1 MQDTDRGLRFRD
13 CASGPCKGAG
23 DRCKLARTNLQ
34 GTSSNPSIDKAIAKV
49 GLDEPIPIPGGPMT
63 SGIYNRAPMES
74 PRYQLA
80 RAREKFQDIQ
90 AALARFAETRPFAL
104 VTEESPSTGMRKTVL
119 RRVKNTPISIA
130 AAVNDAFE
138 PLRKALDQVGYAV
151 AKAANLRGKYCA
163 FPFGDT
169 EKEVRGRFTGG
180 SRELPH
186 EILELM
192 VSFRPYKNGDQQL
205 WALNE
210 IANTS
215 KHRITMTFPGSVSG
229 VSVHNLSMSGTGYIM
244 GPWNEGL
251 GEMTIAEV
259 TKDTSLVI
267 GDVSYSVQLVFGDIP
282 FVHGKPIDPTFF
294 YVESLV
300 KNILDAVEAKAVEMG
315 LFPQ

>member
-1 MQDTDRGLRFRD
+1 MTSTPANERASTFRG
-13 CASGPCKGAG
+13 PVP
-23 DRCKLARTNLQ
+23 T
-34 GTSSNPSIDKAIAKV
+34 PSIDKAIAKV
-49 GLDEPIPIPGGPMT
+49 GLDEPIPIFGRTMT
-63 SGIYNRAPMES
+63 SGIYNVAPMES

-90 AALARFAETRPFAL
+90 AALAKYALTTPFAV
-104 VTEESPSTGMRKTVL
+104 VTEESPSTGMQKTVL
-119 RRVKNTPISIA
+119 RRVKNTPIFVA

-151 AKAANLRGKYCA
+151 AKAANMRGKNCA

-169 EKEVRGRFTGG
+169 EKEVRGRSTGV
-180 SRELPH
+180 SRELPE
-186 EILELM
+186 EIFELM
-192 VSFRPYKNGDQQL
+192 VSFRPYKDGDQQL

-215 KHRITMTFPGSVSG
+215 KHRITKTFPGSLSG
-229 VSVHNLSMSGTGYIM
+229 ASLKDVSMSGTGSIM
-244 GPWNEGL
+244 GPWNEGN
-251 GEMTIAEV
+251 GEMMIAEV

-267 GDVSYSVQLVFGDIP
+267 GEITFSVHLVFGDIP
-282 FVHGKPIDPTFF
+282 VVCGQPIEPTFS
-294 YVESLV
+294 YVESVV

>member
-1 MQDTDRGLRFRD
+1 
-13 CASGPCKGAG
+13 
-23 DRCKLARTNLQ
+23 
-34 GTSSNPSIDKAIAKV
+34 
-49 GLDEPIPIPGGPMT
+49 MT
-63 SGIYNRAPMES
+63 SGIYNLAPMES

-90 AALARFAETRPFAL
+90 ATLAKYAETRPFAL

-119 RRVKNTPISIA
+119 RRVKNTPIYVA

-151 AKAANLRGKYCA
+151 AKAADMRGKNCA

-169 EKEVRGRFTGG
+169 EKEVRGRFTGV
-180 SRELPH
+180 SRELPQ
-186 EILELM
+186 EIFESM

-229 VSVHNLSMSGTGYIM
+229 ASLKNVSMSGTGSIM

-251 GEMTIAEV
+251 GEMMIAEV

-267 GDVSYSVQLVFGDIP
+267 GDISYTVHLVFGDIP
-282 FVHGKPIDPTFF
+282 VVCGQPIEPTFF
-294 YVESLV
+294 HLESV
-300 KNILDAVEAKAVEMG
+300 VRDILDTVEAKAVEMG